1 VDEKKEYQMPISISM
16 IAVSSQI
23 VVADRVRTF
32 DIARSCK
39 VDAAAT
45 EGIRVAYA
53 KIGIRSGYTLQSVQR
68 TVG

>member
-1 VDEKKEYQMPISISM
+1 MPISISM

-53 KIGIRSGYTLQSVQR
+53 KIGNRSGYTLQSVQR